1 MSSSPPPW
9 GRLILLGHTNYMS
22 LPKYYDLVH
31 YNHCIGRAASRC
43 DIQIPKEY
51 ISGLHCIIRLLGKKN
66 NETPFVEIVD
76 HSRYGTWVNLDK
88 VGLQRTA
95 SLKHNDKIHFTR
107 PDAKN
112 GTELVYRFEIL
123 CSGLMK
129 VNENLYA
136 QLIADEMPVANRTR
150 KRTHE
155 ETQCTQSPLKTKLL
169 PLPPR
174 PVKKRRRDNEEA
186 VEPVSEPLAVQ
197 SAWDSRSLQSPTAK
211 VAGRKRRSP
220 DALAPNSNLVQY
232 RKGYDKLRDN
242 FKKELELFRDEN
254 AALKKAYLEELA
266 KVKADAAAKLA
277 KVRAE
282 AAANLAKVNA
292 EAAANLA
299 KVKAEAAANLAKIK
313 AEAANLA
320 KIKAE
325 AAKLAKGN
333 RLTTAKLADGN
344 SRVAAELGDTKKEL
358 LKLREERDGLKQT
371 INQILQGPNLPRK
384 KRNVTDLKAKV
395 HVLKR
400 TIRAGQ
406 DDLTSETRQERAQM
420 TPLSEKQPTEIGKE
434 ACGRTTNHKASPVH
448 IKRQRIETQGKI
460 DKAMRKKE
468 STVLVSSALS
478 VSSQSQD
485 SIDSGILHNAH
496 RSSLQLSFVSNEHSE
511 PSPGDIPQKFDA
523 AAKET
528 KNSNV
533 SEGRSLMFNI
543 YGAGSA
549 TVDSPGNRLTMH
561 CRSLLYRTSLKSNSA
576 TIQESQGQEKDVKD
590 KEPKGS
596 E

>member
-1 MSSSPPPW
+1 
-9 GRLILLGHTNYMS
+9 MS

-169 PLPPR
+169 PPPAR

-197 SAWDSRSLQSPTAK
+197 SAWDSRSLQRPTAK

-292 EAAANLA
+292 EAATNLA

-325 AAKLAKGN
+325 AAKLA
-333 RLTTAKLADGN
+333 
-344 SRVAAELGDTKKEL
+344 KEL

-448 IKRQRIETQGKI
+448 IKWQRIETQGKI

-576 TIQESQGQEKDVKD
+576 TIQESQGQKKDVKD